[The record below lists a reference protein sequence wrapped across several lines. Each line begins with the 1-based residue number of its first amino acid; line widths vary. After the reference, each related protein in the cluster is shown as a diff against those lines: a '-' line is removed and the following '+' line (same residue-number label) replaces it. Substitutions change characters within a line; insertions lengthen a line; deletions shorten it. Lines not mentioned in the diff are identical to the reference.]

1 MSTSAQSRPS
11 FRRAGPADAAAVARM
26 SSDFRAALGEPTD
39 CLDEA
44 AILRDGF
51 GERPEFEIIIAD
63 LEGDAVGYALY
74 FDSYEPTYAARGLY
88 LADLYVDQAFRR
100 LGIGRALIS
109 AVAAESRRRGR
120 VFVWWVRLASNT
132 AAQDFYASLGVKAV
146 PMLAHAATEFSV
158 FEELADSAPPVER

>member
-1 MSTSAQSRPS
+1 MAANAKSSVN
-11 FRRAGPADAAAVARM
+11 FRRAGPADAAVVARM

-39 CLDEA
+39 CLNEA
-44 AILRDGF
+44 AVLRDGF
-51 GERPEFEIIIAD
+51 GERPEFEIILAEI
-63 LEGDAVGYALY
+63 EGQPVGYALY

-100 LGIGRALIS
+100 RGVGRSLIS

-120 VFVWWVRLASNT
+120 VFVWWVRLMANT

-146 PMLAHAATEFSV
+146 PMLAYAATEFSI